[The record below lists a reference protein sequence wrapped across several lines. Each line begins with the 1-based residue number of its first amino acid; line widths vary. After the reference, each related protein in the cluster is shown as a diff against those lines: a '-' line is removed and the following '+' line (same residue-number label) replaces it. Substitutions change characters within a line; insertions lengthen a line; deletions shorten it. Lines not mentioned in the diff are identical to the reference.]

1 MKMNNKTLTYL
12 GLGGLAVYFLFVR
25 KNEKPATEE
34 EMANF
39 LSNKRRTKVK
49 AKLKNAKA
57 KLKKHIDEGGV
68 DGATHRRLVG
78 RINRLEKVVKGGRMG
93 ARRRRAMAQAK
104 AGGFFGGND

>member
-1 MKMNNKTLTYL
+1 MNLSKQNLTYL
-12 GLGGLAVYFLFVR
+12 ALGGIAVYFLFFR
-25 KNEKPATEE
+25 NDEKPATEE

-39 LSNKRRTKVK
+39 LSNKRKERVK
-49 AKLKNAKA
+49 NKLANAKA

-68 DGATHRRLVG
+68 DGATHRRLKG